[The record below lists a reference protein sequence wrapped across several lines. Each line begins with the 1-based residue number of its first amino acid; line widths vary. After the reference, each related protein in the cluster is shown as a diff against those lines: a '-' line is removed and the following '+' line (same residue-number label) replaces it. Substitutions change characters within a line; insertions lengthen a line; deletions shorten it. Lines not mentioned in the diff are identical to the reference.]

1 MAKFNYFENSTD
13 DELKNYYTQ
22 YKSFQ
27 MEGVI
32 PEESELRK
40 AADTYIA
47 KISGAWIVPF
57 TTDLLET
64 IADRWINLDQHE
76 MTIIDKDEIVKIKD
90 DFEIMSKDTI
100 EEMLNDMSSN
110 EKEALLRLY
119 IYEGSKFM

>member
-1 MAKFNYFENSTD
+1 MD
-13 DELKNYYTQ
+13 
-22 YKSFQ
+22 
-27 MEGVI
+27 GVI

-47 KISGAWIVPF
+47 KVSGACIVPF

-64 IADRWINLDQHE
+64 IADRWISLDQHE
-76 MTIIDKDEIVKIKD
+76 MTIIDKDEMVKIKD

-110 EKEALLRLY
+110 EKETLLRLY
-119 IYEGSKFM
+119 IYEESKFM

>member
-1 MAKFNYFENSTD
+1 
-13 DELKNYYTQ
+13 
-22 YKSFQ
+22 

-76 MTIIDKDEIVKIKD
+76 MTIID
-90 DFEIMSKDTI
+90 
-100 EEMLNDMSSN
+100 N
-110 EKEALLRLY
+110 Y
-119 IYEGSKFM
+119 

>member
-1 MAKFNYFENSTD
+1 
-13 DELKNYYTQ
+13 
-22 YKSFQ
+22 
-27 MEGVI
+27 MEGLI

-47 KISGAWIVPF
+47 KVSGAWIVPF

-76 MTIIDKDEIVKIKD
+76 MTIIDKDEMVKIKD

-110 EKEALLRLY
+110 EKETLLRLY
-119 IYEGSKFM
+119 IYEESKFM